1 MLSPPSARRAEA
13 IGEGR
18 GHLNWDTKVV
28 AGVHRTLPL
37 GPIFFRTA
45 SMEFGAGTIT
55 VAGRDRRD
63 GNRAESPLATDF
75 PDSTQPLWSSA

>member
-37 GPIFFRTA
+37 GPIFFAQRVW
-45 SMEFGAGTIT
+45 SSVQE
-55 VAGRDRRD
+55 RSRL
-63 GNRAESPLATDF
+63 RAETGETGTVPSRR
-75 PDSTQPLWSSA
+75 